1 MKILFYCKIVRQY
14 LAVAMTSKMM
24 KKTTLTMM
32 IALSSLAIDSAY
44 ATNAVLS
51 APSATTSTLGGF
63 TALWTG
69 NRLQIKSGS
78 RVIWESVAAESF
90 LRAGTQQLDA
100 HELRGHLPPPKI
112 SSANVPIKL
121 SPRLPKVQRKL
132 FLKAVCRAMPRVQR
146 AMY

>member
-1 MKILFYCKIVRQY
+1 MFYCKIVRQY
-14 LAVAMTSKMM
+14 FGCDGELHDE
-24 KKTTLTMM
+24 KTTLSLMM
-32 IALSSLAIDSAY
+32 TLSLLGVEPAFAS
-44 ATNAVLS
+44 NAVLA
-51 APSATTSTLGGF
+51 APVATTSSLGGF

-146 AMY
+146 AMC

>member
-1 MKILFYCKIVRQY
+1 
-14 LAVAMTSKMM
+14 M

-100 HELRGHLPPPKI
+100 PKI

-146 AMY
+146 AMC

>member
-1 MKILFYCKIVRQY
+1 MMLLKTLTQKFVVFSQDAQPVILQDCQTIFS
-14 LAVAMTSKMM
+14 VAMASYMM
-24 KKTTLTMM
+24 KKTTLSLMM
-32 IALSSLAIDSAY
+32 TLSLLGVEPAFAS
-44 ATNAVLS
+44 NAVLT
-51 APSATTSTLGGF
+51 APVATTSSLGGF

-121 SPRLPKVQRKL
+121 SPRLPKVPRK
-132 FLKAVCRAMPRVQR
+132 
-146 AMY
+146 

>member
-1 MKILFYCKIVRQY
+1 
-14 LAVAMTSKMM
+14 MM
-24 KKTTLTMM
+24 KKTTLSLMM
-32 IALSSLAIDSAY
+32 TLSLLGVEPAFAS
-44 ATNAVLS
+44 NAVLA
-51 APSATTSTLGGF
+51 APAATTSSLGGF

-100 HELRGHLPPPKI
+100 HELRGSFTTTENI
-112 SSANVPIKL
+112 VSQCTDQTITSFTQSSP
-121 SPRLPKVQRKL
+121 RKL

-146 AMY
+146 AMC